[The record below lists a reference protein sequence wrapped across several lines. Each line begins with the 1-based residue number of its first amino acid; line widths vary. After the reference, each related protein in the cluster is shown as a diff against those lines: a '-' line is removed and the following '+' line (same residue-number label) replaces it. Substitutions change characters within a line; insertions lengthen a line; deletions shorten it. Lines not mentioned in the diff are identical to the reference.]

1 MPKIAIII
9 PVVNLWNTRTKKC
22 IDSIKTSYE
31 YRILCIDNASVDET
45 KVEAGKLVSDKFS
58 HKRNEERWGCSQS
71 WNYGINDAWDR
82 GFDYVLVLNN
92 DVILH
97 PDCIDRMV
105 ERFEKSN
112 SSGNITVEIYNNQHP
127 LVMVTAM
134 DIRGECKTPENI
146 FEKKSK
152 DYEKLDESEHPNFSA
167 FMINKKCWQEVG
179 EFDEGFFPSYFEDN
193 DFHHRIKLAGM
204 KAVTY
209 PPALFYHYGSST
221 INQSDKEKVMGAV
234 GFENTKK
241 YFIEKWGGVPT
252 EIKFDH
258 PFNNPTYSLK
268 YTKQKPQ

>member
-1 MPKIAIII
+1 
-9 PVVNLWNTRTKKC
+9 
-22 IDSIKTSYE
+22 
-31 YRILCIDNASVDET
+31 
-45 KVEAGKLVSDKFS
+45 
-58 HKRNEERWGCSQS
+58 
-71 WNYGINDAWDR
+71 
-82 GFDYVLVLNN
+82 
-92 DVILH
+92 
-97 PDCIDRMV
+97 
-105 ERFEKSN
+105 
-112 SSGNITVEIYNNQHP
+112 
-127 LVMVTAM
+127 
-134 DIRGECKTPENI
+134 
-146 FEKKSK
+146 
-152 DYEKLDESEHPNFSA
+152 
-167 FMINKKCWQEVG
+167 MINKKCWQEVG

-193 DFHHRIKLAGM
+193 DFHHRIKLSGM